1 MALAI
6 KGRPFALV
14 GSKQS
19 ACKSSPPFLYF
30 IFAPILSLPDSFLF
44 DHCHFIFFL
53 NQDIP
58 SRLHLKLKI
67 CLVVKEPTE
76 NQKNDIPLPPPLV
89 QYGMAIRPGFLA
101 SLLDSRIA
109 ETSLPQ
115 LPPQSIKKQTI
126 RKSRPLSD
134 PKRKPI
140 LNMNLYL

>member
-30 IFAPILSLPDSFLF
+30 ILPQSYPSLIPF
-44 DHCHFIFFL
+44 CFITVTSSSFFL
-53 NQDIP
+53 NQEIP

-76 NQKNDIPLPPPLV
+76 NQNDIPLPPLV
-89 QYGMAIRPGFLA
+89 
-101 SLLDSRIA
+101 
-109 ETSLPQ
+109 
-115 LPPQSIKKQTI
+115 
-126 RKSRPLSD
+126 
-134 PKRKPI
+134 
-140 LNMNLYL
+140 